1 MKNLR
6 VSEWLKEY
14 WVIIAFILAKLLIH
28 FSTNTIYE
36 LQRDAFLY
44 SALGEHLAWGYHS
57 VPPSIGVFA
66 NISRFL
72 FGDTT
77 FALRFFP
84 TVTGACSILL
94 IGLMVRE
101 MGGKKLAQF
110 IACLAFLTAPSFLRS
125 NTLFQPVSFN
135 QFYWLLISFLTFRL
149 IRTNKQQYWLWIG
162 VVSGLA
168 FLNKYS
174 VFTAHSSLLAD
185 ML

>member
-1 MKNLR
+1 MVKINSTTLQ
-6 VSEWLKEY
+6 SWFKEY
-14 WVIIAFILAKLLIH
+14 WVIITFMLANLLIH

-84 TVTGACSILL
+84 AVTGACSLLL
-94 IGLMVRE
+94 IGLMVKE
-101 MGGKKLAQF
+101 MGGNRFAQI

-125 NTLFQPVSFN
+125 NSLFQPVSFN
-135 QFYWLLISFLTFRL
+135 QFYWLLISFLVFRL
-149 IRTNKQQYWLWIG
+149 IRNGKPQYWLWIG
-162 VVSGLA
+162 
-168 FLNKYS
+168 
-174 VFTAHSSLLAD
+174 TAS
-185 ML
+185 